1 MIDSAPSH
9 RLSQKIIRNTLFNLI
24 RRFWAM
30 FVALLLT
37 PYIVSKLGTQRFGL
51 WPLISVI
58 TGYFGLLD
66 LGIGLS
72 FIKKVR
78 I

>member
-1 MIDSAPSH
+1 MIDSAPSRH
-9 RLSQKIIRNTLFNLI
+9 LSQKTIRNTLFNLI
-24 RRFWAM
+24 GRFWAM

-51 WPLISVI
+51 WSLVSVI
-58 TGYFGLLD
+58 TSYFGLLD
-66 LGIGLS
+66 LGIGVS
-72 FIKKVR
+72 FMKKVR